1 MLLPCMGDSCLR
13 QLSDGMSIGANA
25 SISHT
30 TKPRPMTTQ
39 ISAAALTDEQLES
52 LNGAGAGAMLGW
64 AFANI
69 PTLGIPIIVDA
80 ATGGHVTKAA
90 QDASF

>member
-1 MLLPCMGDSCLR
+1 MGDSCLT
-13 QLSDGMSIGANA
+13 QLDDGMCIGANA

-39 ISAAALTDEQLES
+39 LSAPALSDEQLQS

-80 ATGGHVTKAA
+80 FTGGHITDAA
-90 QDASF
+90 SKSSF

>member
-1 MLLPCMGDSCLR
+1 MGDSYLTE
-13 QLSDGMSIGANA
+13 LSDGICIGANA

-30 TKPRPMTTQ
+30 TKPRPMNTQ
-39 ISAAALTDEQLES
+39 PTDQALNDEQLKA
-52 LNGAGAGAMLGW
+52 LNGGGAGAMLGW

-80 ATGGHVTKAA
+80 ATGGHVTRAA